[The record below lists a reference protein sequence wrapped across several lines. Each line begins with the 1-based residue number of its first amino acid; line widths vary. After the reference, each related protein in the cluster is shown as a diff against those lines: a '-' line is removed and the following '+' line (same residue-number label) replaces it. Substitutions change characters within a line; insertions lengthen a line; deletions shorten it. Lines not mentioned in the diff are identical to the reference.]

1 MSSTSSSSLDH
12 HRNQP
17 VPLPA
22 GSSTSSKSSSCSSVS
37 SHRSDERV
45 YNGLSTVP
53 PALPAPPPFPTL
65 YFNPFT
71 HLLQSS
77 CTSNHDKVS
86 SPTFEERCCS
96 VSSSTPSHSP
106 LAIPEISH
114 CSPSS
119 SSTPLNETSEDRE
132 EDENTKPQITI
143 KQRPCSR

>member
-12 HRNQP
+12 NRNQL
-17 VPLPA
+17 VQLPT
-22 GSSTSSKSSSCSSVS
+22 GGSTSSKSSSCSSVS

-45 YNGLSTVP
+45 YSVP
-53 PALPAPPPFPTL
+53 PPPPPPLPPPPFPSL

-77 CTSNHDKVS
+77 CTSNQDKIS
-86 SPTFEERCCS
+86 SPSFEERCCS
-96 VSSSTPSHSP
+96 VSTSPQSP
-106 LAIPEISH
+106 LAIPDNNH

-119 SSTPLNETSEDRE
+119 SSTPLNENNEDRE
-132 EDENTKPQITI
+132 EDENTKPQCLI

>member
-12 HRNQP
+12 NRDQP
-17 VPLPA
+17 VQLPT
-22 GSSTSSKSSSCSSVS
+22 GGSTSSKSSSRSSVS

-45 YNGLSTVP
+45 YNVP
-53 PALPAPPPFPTL
+53 PSLPPPPPFPSL

-77 CTSNHDKVS
+77 CSSNQDKVS
-86 SPTFEERCCS
+86 PLAFEERCFS
-96 VSSSTPSHSP
+96 VSTSPQSP
-106 LAIPEISH
+106 LAIPENNH

-119 SSTPLNETSEDRE
+119 SSTPLNENNEDRE
-132 EDENTKPQITI
+132 EDENTKPQCLI